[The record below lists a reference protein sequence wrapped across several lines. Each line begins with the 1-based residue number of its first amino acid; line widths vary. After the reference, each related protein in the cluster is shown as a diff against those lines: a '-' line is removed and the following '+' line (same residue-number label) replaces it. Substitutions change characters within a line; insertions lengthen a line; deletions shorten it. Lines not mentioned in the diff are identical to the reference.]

1 MHIGTW
7 IFCGLIVIA
16 FIISRI
22 PRFQAGMRD
31 KNSFW
36 NKLDLANRK
45 EIQKTHRGAVRM
57 TGGNA
62 LNPEK
67 FAWATELI
75 HGEKTEEAVKLY
87 KSMIDQPENRELALI
102 GLGTC
107 AILDEQPETALS
119 FYSQAILMSEQNYMS
134 FLGMGT
140 ANFKMG
146 DIPSSIL
153 YYKKALTLNPRSP
166 DIYWGLALA
175 YDKLPD
181 ATYAVANAKQFLLM
195 VPESNYARL
204 MEDIIQR
211 NKI

>member
-1 MHIGTW
+1 MHVGTW

-22 PRFQAGMRD
+22 PRFQKGMKE

-36 NKLDLANRK
+36 NKLDWANRK
-45 EIQKTHRGAVRM
+45 ELQKTHRGAVRM
-57 TGGNA
+57 NEGNA
-62 LNPEK
+62 SSPEK

-87 KSMIDQPENRELALI
+87 KSMVDQPENRELALI

-107 AILDEQPETALS
+107 AILDEQAEEAMS
-119 FYSQAILMSEQNYMS
+119 FYAQAIVMNEQNYMS

-181 ATYAVANAKQFLLM
+181 AAHAVANAKQFLMM
-195 VPESNYARL
+195 VPKSNYASL
-204 MEDIIQR
+204 MEAIIQR
-211 NKI
+211 NSI